1 MSDEEWNA
9 VANAWRA
16 SVAQR
21 IRLMFPT
28 ATNAQIAD
36 AVEAS
41 FRQHVGDDARA
52 LVAAVRGDANAVTQ
66 AYR

>member
-28 ATNAQIAD
+28 ATSAQIAD

-41 FRQHVGDDARA
+41 FR
-52 LVAAVRGDANAVTQ
+52 
-66 AYR
+66 

>member
-21 IRLMFPT
+21 IRMMFPT
-28 ATNAQIAD
+28 ATNAQIKD

-41 FRQHVGDDARA
+41 FRQHVGEDTRA
-52 LVAAVRGDANAVTQ
+52 LVAAFRGGC
-66 AYR
+66 

>member
-1 MSDEEWNA
+1 MSDDEWNSA
-9 VANAWRA
+9 SAAWRA

-28 ATNAQIAD
+28 ATSAQIAD

-41 FRQHVGDDARA
+41 FRKHESEARG
-52 LVAAVRGDANAVTQ
+52 LVAEIRGGRMVGGMV
-66 AYR
+66 